1 MRFMVDEARHPPR
14 IFPMCSHAPAR
25 RPRRIYAGFVTRTFS
40 NEADARRYTLREGD
54 ELLATLDYSSNGHAV
69 SLTRAFTS
77 PQHRGKGLASEIVQY
92 AVDDLETSSDLRIV
106 PMCWYVGEWFD
117 KHPERSGLLTR

>member
-1 MRFMVDEARHPPR
+1 VTKTFENQTDANR
-14 IFPMCSHAPAR
+14 
-25 RPRRIYAGFVTRTFS
+25 YALH
-40 NEADARRYTLREGD
+40 DGD
-54 ELLATLDYSSNGHAV
+54 ELLAVLDYASNGKAI

-77 PQHRGKGLASEIVQY
+77 PAHRGQGLAAEIVEY
-92 AVDDLETSSDLRIV
+92 AVNDIEASSELRVI

>member
-1 MRFMVDEARHPPR
+1 VTKT
-14 IFPMCSHAPAR
+14 
-25 RPRRIYAGFVTRTFS
+25 YA
-40 NEADARRYTLREGD
+40 NETDASRYTLRDGD

-77 PQHRGKGLASEIVQY
+77 PSHRGKGLAADIVEF
-92 AVDDLETSSDLRIV
+92 AVDDLEKSSDLRIV

-117 KHPERSGLLTR
+117 KHPDRSGLLER

>member
-1 MRFMVDEARHPPR
+1 MAKQ
-14 IFPMCSHAPAR
+14 
-25 RPRRIYAGFVTRTFS
+25 FS
-40 NEADARRYTLREGD
+40 NEPDAGRYALRNGD
-54 ELLATLDYSSNGHAV
+54 DLLATVDYSSNGRAI

-77 PQHRGKGLASEIVQY
+77 PTHRGQGLAADIVAF
-92 AVDDLETSSDLRIV
+92 AVDDIERSSDLRIV